1 MILNSERSLAKS
13 VNFNSSSLSLSLVN
27 CIHPKTLYIKDE
39 VGFEPTAKQPSKKL
53 Y

>member
-13 VNFNSSSLSLSLVN
+13 VFNSSSLSLSLVN

-39 VGFEPTAKQPSKKL
+39 VGFEPTAKLTAK
-53 Y
+53 